1 MQIRILLAGTVF
13 LLLSACAHAG
23 NERRDADC
31 SLGVDADKLASTEAL
46 IVARD
51 QMREPAD
58 LFPGGAGK
66 ACALLVFDVNEN
78 GRPENIRVKRVHP
91 SRVYSD
97 SAKKSLSGIEFF
109 RQKRKDLLIIFE
121 SN

>member
-58 LFPGGAGK
+58 LFPVGAGK
-66 ACALLVFDVNEN
+66 ACALLVFDVNED
-78 GRPENIRVKRVHP
+78 GRPENIMVKRVHP

-97 SAKKSLSGIEFF
+97 SAKNPYLDLNFF
-109 RQKRKDLLIIFE
+109 VRKRRVF
-121 SN
+121 